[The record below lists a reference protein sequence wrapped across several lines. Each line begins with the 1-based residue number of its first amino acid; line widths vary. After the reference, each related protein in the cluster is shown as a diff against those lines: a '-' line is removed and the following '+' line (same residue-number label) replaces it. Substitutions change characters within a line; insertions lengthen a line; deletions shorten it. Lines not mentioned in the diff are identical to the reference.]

1 MKIIDQSNVG
11 TAPVP
16 GAKSAGAVE
25 PGEHREASHAIT
37 TADGKDSAELSSLAS
52 KISDAVKKDSDNRAA
67 RVEELRA
74 QVASGAYQADAA
86 ATSHGIVNDA
96 VAQAAA
102 ASGSSKT

>member
-1 MKIIDQSNVG
+1 MKINDQSNVG
-11 TAPVP
+11 ATPLP
-16 GAKSAGAVE
+16 GAKSVGGVE
-25 PGEHREASHAIT
+25 PVERREVSHAVT
-37 TADGKDSAELSSLAS
+37 SDGKDSAELSSLAS

-74 QVASGAYQADAA
+74 QVASGAYQVDAA

-102 ASGSSKT
+102 ASGTSQT

>member
-1 MKIIDQSNVG
+1 MKIIDQSNG
-11 TAPVP
+11 GAGPVS
-16 GAKSAGAVE
+16 GAKSTGGVQ
-25 PGEHREASHAIT
+25 PGERREGSPAVT
-37 TADGKDSAELSSLAS
+37 GDGKDSAELSSLAS

-74 QVASGAYQADAA
+74 QVASGAYQVDAA

-102 ASGSSKT
+102 AGETSKT

>member
-11 TAPVP
+11 AAPLP
-16 GAKSAGAVE
+16 GTKSAGGVE
-25 PGEHREASHAIT
+25 PGDRREPSRAIGG
-37 TADGKDSAELSSLAS
+37 DSKDSAELSSLAA

-67 RVEELRA
+67 KVEELRA
-74 QVASGAYQADAA
+74 QVASGAYQVDAA